1 MFLYG
6 FNSGS
11 YGYGSYRN
19 PGFDSGVS
27 FLFGGFFSFLFYVF
41 ITLCI
46 ISIIAK
52 WRIFK
57 KAGQPGWA
65 SLIPFYN
72 KYKMLEITSMPLWAF
87 IVAFVPGL
95 GISITFIERIRLA
108 KAFGKGEGTG
118 LLLFFFPV
126 IMFPILA
133 FGDSKYKAIKDFEM
147 NADTK
152 ISA

>member
-6 FNSGS
+6 STYGG
-11 YGYGSYRN
+11 YGYDSYNRIN
-19 PGFDSGVS
+19 SAAGAGFAI
-27 FLFGGFFSFLFYVF
+27 GGFMSFLFYLLC
-41 ITLCI
+41 TLII

-65 SLIPFYN
+65 ALVPFYN

-87 IVAFVPGL
+87 IIAFVPGL
-95 GISITFIERIRLA
+95 NISITFIERIRLA

-126 IMFPILA
+126 IMFPVLA

-147 NADTK
+147 KSDTQINA
-152 ISA
+152 

>member
-1 MFLYG
+1 MFLYRTNTG
-6 FNSGS
+6 MNWN
-11 YGYGSYRN
+11 YPNPNPTPN
-19 PGFDSGVS
+19 PGL
-27 FLFGGFFSFLFYVF
+27 LFGGFFTFLFYLLC
-41 ITLCI
+41 TLAI

-65 SLIPFYN
+65 ALVPFYN

-108 KAFGKGEGTG
+108 KAFGKEEGIG
-118 LLLFFFPV
+118 LLLFFFPI

-133 FGDSKYKAIKDFEM
+133 FGDSKYQAIKDFEM
-147 NADTK
+147 KSDTK